1 MGGKPLK
8 VSVCAPPVS
17 VECLLRLRIDLA
29 MMVAKVKTMMKAKM
43 LMVS

>member
-1 MGGKPLK
+1 M
-8 VSVCAPPVS
+8 S

-29 MMVAKVKTMMKAKM
+29 MMVAKVKTMMKAKL